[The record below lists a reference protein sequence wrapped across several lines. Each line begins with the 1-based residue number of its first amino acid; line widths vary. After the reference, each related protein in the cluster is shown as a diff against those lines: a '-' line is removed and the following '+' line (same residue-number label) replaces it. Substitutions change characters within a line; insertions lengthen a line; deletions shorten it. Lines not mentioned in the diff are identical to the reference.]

1 MIQLAC
7 LLGLAL
13 VVWRLFAHLGSQPMI
28 DARPFECW
36 RCGRAYRNDHALAQ
50 HVGCMHPSDYDGCEV
65 GEVRA
70 MAKGG
75 ES

>member
-1 MIQLAC
+1 MIILQLVAA
-7 LLGLAL
+7 LMLGV
-13 VVWRLFAHLGSQPMI
+13 VVWRLADHMTRPSMI
-28 DARPFECW
+28 EARPFEC

-70 MAKGG
+70 MTKGD
-75 ES
+75 S